1 MGGDTRADDLNR
13 LRQHVIANEGWRRET
28 YADSAGIPTV
38 GVGFNLRRQDAPARI
53 AALGL
58 SYDAVVAGAQR
69 LSDDQV
75 DRLFS
80 ADIEATL
87 AGVARL
93 VPSFPD
99 LAVARRVALVDMAF
113 NLGLGGLGRFK
124 RLLAAVDRGDWAGA
138 EAEIVDSL
146 YFRQVPGRAQRNAR
160 AIRTGALS

>member
-1 MGGDTRADDLNR
+1 MGGDTPADDLNR
-13 LRQHVIANEGWRRET
+13 LRQHIIANEGWRRDA

-58 SYDAVVAGAQR
+58 SYDEVAAGTQR
-69 LSDDQV
+69 LTDDQI
-75 DRLFS
+75 DRLFT
-80 ADIEATL
+80 ADLEATL
-87 AGVARL
+87 AGVAAL
-93 VPSFPD
+93 VPGF
-99 LAVARRVALVDMAF
+99 LALTLARRIALVDMAF

-124 RLLAAVDRGDWAGA
+124 RLLAAIDRGDWEGA

-146 YFRQVPGRAQRNAR
+146 YFRQVPGRAKRNAR